1 MRLCVCVYSAGR
13 VVNALAG
20 IPLEVWYGVYS
31 ITMYDDGTVC
41 VCVCLYVKLHV
52 CTINLHCFHH
62 PSSSSSSSP
71 SWVSDVAV
79 VLSGR

>member
-1 MRLCVCVYSAGR
+1 MYSAGR

-41 VCVCLYVKLHV
+41 VRVSCVCEAPRMH
-52 CTINLHCFHH
+52 N
-62 PSSSSSSSP
+62 
-71 SWVSDVAV
+71 
-79 VLSGR
+79 